1 MSTLDEL
8 TRRRIETA
16 DDNVGLRPQD
26 ILRFAA
32 DEIDAGRQKADGLLV
47 LTVHRPETGEWEMDS
62 YRANL
67 SRDQELVALVL
78 AQESC
83 IRRWRNSGSK

>member
-1 MSTLDEL
+1 MTTLDKF

-16 DDNVGLRPQD
+16 NDNVGMRPQD
-26 ILRFAA
+26 VLRFAA
-32 DEIDAGRQKADGLLV
+32 DEIDAGRQRADSMVLL
-47 LTVHRPETGEWEMDS
+47 LINRPEGGEWEYDS

-83 IRRWRNSGSK
+83 IRRWRGSGRG